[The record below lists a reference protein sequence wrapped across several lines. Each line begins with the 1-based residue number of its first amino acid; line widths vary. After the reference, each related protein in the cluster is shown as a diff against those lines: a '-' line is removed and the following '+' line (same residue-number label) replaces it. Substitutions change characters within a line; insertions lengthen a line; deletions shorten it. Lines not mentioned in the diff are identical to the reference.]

1 MRNLKV
7 PKLTANSTL
16 SDVVRAHIQEGIL
29 QGKYVPGQRLKES
42 DLAGELGIS
51 RSPIRE
57 AMKVLNEEGLISVE
71 PWKGLR
77 ISKLN
82 RLQMIELFAYREVL
96 EGIAVELACD
106 NIKSDLLGKL
116 EDLVGNYLLSKD
128 TSLQEL
134 SRNNQEFHQTIYE
147 AAGNEYLLASTG
159 TLRTLL
165 ALLPNEN
172 FRQPG
177 RTKVILNEHRAIVDA
192 LRKRDPVAAKKA
204 MLAHVGNSLN
214 AHVSLIVE
222 ADLGI

>member
-1 MRNLKV
+1 MNNLKA
-7 PKLTANSTL
+7 PKLAANSTL
-16 SDVVRAHIQEGIL
+16 SDLVRTHIQEGIL
-29 QGKYVPGQRLKES
+29 QGNYAPGQRLKES
-42 DLAGELGIS
+42 ELASALGIS

-96 EGIAVELACD
+96 EGIAVELACE
-106 NIKSDLLGKL
+106 NIKPEPLRKL
-116 EDLVGNYLLSKD
+116 EDLVGDYLLSKD
-128 TSLQEL
+128 ISLQDL
-134 SRNNQEFHQTIYE
+134 SRNNQEFHQSIYE

-172 FRQPG
+172 FRLPG

-192 LRKRDPVAAKKA
+192 LGNRDPAAAKKA
-204 MLAHVGNSLN
+204 MLEHVGNSLN